1 MTRAATKGEKI
12 HAAAVVHGAPA
23 TLALLFLFVSA
34 GPSLA
39 HHVMGGALP
48 STLWEGTLS
57 GLAHPLIGIDHF
69 AFMLAAALLVI
80 RQQLAYLM
88 LAAFVAASTA
98 GVLLHLALVNLPAAE
113 ITIAVSVFIFGGGIV
128 LRRSLNSTL
137 LTALLVAAGVYH
149 GYAFGESI
157 VGAERSPLLA
167 YLLGLAAIQ
176 YLVLVG
182 ALMLARYVGMPTE
195 RSVAYRGA
203 GAVIALIGLVLF
215 ATQFAHL

>member
-1 MTRAATKGEKI
+1 
-12 HAAAVVHGAPA
+12 
-23 TLALLFLFVSA
+23 
-34 GPSLA
+34 
-39 HHVMGGALP
+39 
-48 STLWEGTLS
+48 
-57 GLAHPLIGIDHF
+57 
-69 AFMLAAALLVI
+69 
-80 RQQLAYLM
+80 M